1 MAWGKGGTDSSGGAS
16 MTLSSVQASNFVQ
29 ILQYQED
36 GGYSKWTF
44 GVSSALTSG
53 YNQRSQRMNDGAVS
67 DGGNPD
73 TGGSFYSNAQ
83 TTNTTGIFTVIQFE
97 NISGNKKTWY
107 ARNVYDK
114 GSGDEPELMSGGG
127 SNDDTTGVWGKIIS
141 TGNSSYDTSKS
152 NLTALV
158 DGHTATTLAYPNLL
172 TNTIFETSDTGK
184 HYIWNGSTTWTE
196 VA

>member
-29 ILQYQED
+29 ILQYQEE

-53 YNQRSQRMNDGAVS
+53 YNQRSGRMEEAS
-67 DGGNPD
+67 ITDGGNPD

-83 TTNTTGIFTVIQFE
+83 SSTSDPIFTVIQFA
-97 NISGNKKTWY
+97 NISGNKKTWR
-107 ARNVYDK
+107 ATNVYDEGA
-114 GSGDEPELMSGGG
+114 GSAPQMMHGGG
-127 SNDDTTGVWGKIIS
+127 SNDDTTGVWGKIVS
-141 TGNSSYDTSKS
+141 TGNNSYNTSQS

-158 DGHTATTLAYPNLL
+158 DGFTPTSEAYPNLL

-196 VA
+196 VV